1 MNITKANIKMVN
13 KDIEYK
19 LHAEISIGNRA
30 QQAYDVYIQDY
41 FDNFQSSVAKQ
52 LYVNDLACD
61 DILIIKYQITAI
73 KALEEIILRD
83 IETGQLAF
91 KQLSEE

>member
-1 MNITKANIKMVN
+1 MTN
-13 KDIEYK
+13 KDIDYI
-19 LHAEISIGNRA
+19 LHEEVNIGNKA
-30 QQAYDVYIQDY
+30 QQAYDVYMKDY
-41 FDNFQSSVAKQ
+41 FDKFQSSVAKQ
-52 LYVNDLACD
+52 LYINDLTTD
-61 DILIIKYQITAI
+61 NILIIKYQITAI

>member
-1 MNITKANIKMVN
+1 MLN
-13 KDIEYK
+13 KDIDHI
-19 LHAEISIGNRA
+19 LHEEVNIGNRA
-30 QQAYDVYIQDY
+30 QQAYDIYLKDY
-41 FDNFQSSVAKQ
+41 FDKFQSSIAKQ

-61 DILIIKYQITAI
+61 DILIMKYQITAI

>member
-1 MNITKANIKMVN
+1 MAN
-13 KDIEYK
+13 KDIDHI
-19 LHAEISIGNRA
+19 LHEEVNIGNRA
-30 QQAYDVYIQDY
+30 QQAYDIYLKDY
-41 FDNFQSSVAKQ
+41 FDNFQSSIAKQ

-91 KQLSEE
+91 KQLSKE

>member
-1 MNITKANIKMVN
+1 MAN
-13 KDIEYK
+13 KDIDHI
-19 LHAEISIGNRA
+19 LHEEVNIGNRA
-30 QQAYDVYIQDY
+30 QQAYDIYLKDY
-41 FDNFQSSVAKQ
+41 FDKFQSSVAKQ

-61 DILIIKYQITAI
+61 DILAIRHQITAI

>member
-1 MNITKANIKMVN
+1 MAN
-13 KDIEYK
+13 KDIDHI
-19 LHAEISIGNRA
+19 LHEEVNIGNRA
-30 QQAYDVYIQDY
+30 QQAYDIYLKDY
-41 FDNFQSSVAKQ
+41 FDKFQSSVAKQ

-61 DILIIKYQITAI
+61 DILIMKYQITAI

-91 KQLSEE
+91 KQLSKE

>member
-1 MNITKANIKMVN
+1 MAN
-13 KDIEYK
+13 KDIDYI
-19 LHAEISIGNRA
+19 LHEEVNIGNRA
-30 QQAYDVYIQDY
+30 QQAYDIYLKDY
-41 FDNFQSSVAKQ
+41 FDKFQSSVAKQ

>member
-1 MNITKANIKMVN
+1 MRIKKKMSN
-13 KDIEYK
+13 KDIDHI
-19 LHAEISIGNRA
+19 LHEEVNIGNRA
-30 QQAYDVYIQDY
+30 QQAYDIYLKDY
-41 FDNFQSSVAKQ
+41 FDKFQSSVAKQ

-91 KQLSEE
+91 KQLSK

>member
-1 MNITKANIKMVN
+1 MAN
-13 KDIEYK
+13 KDIDHI
-19 LHAEISIGNRA
+19 LHEEVNIGNRA
-30 QQAYDVYIQDY
+30 QQAYDIYLKDY
-41 FDNFQSSVAKQ
+41 FDKFQSSVAKQ

>member
-1 MNITKANIKMVN
+1 MVN
-13 KDIEYK
+13 KDIDHI
-19 LHAEISIGNRA
+19 LHEEVNIGNRA
-30 QQAYDVYIQDY
+30 QQAYDIYLNDY
-41 FDNFQSSVAKQ
+41 FDKFQSSVAKQ

-61 DILIIKYQITAI
+61 DILIMKYQITAI

-91 KQLSEE
+91 KQLSKE

>member
-1 MNITKANIKMVN
+1 MAN
-13 KDIEYK
+13 KDIDHI
-19 LHAEISIGNRA
+19 LHEEVNIGNRA
-30 QQAYDVYIQDY
+30 QQAYDIYLKDY
-41 FDNFQSSVAKQ
+41 FDNFQSSIAKQ

-73 KALEEIILRD
+73 KAMEEIILRD

>member
-1 MNITKANIKMVN
+1 MVN
-13 KDIEYK
+13 KDIDHI
-19 LHAEISIGNRA
+19 LHEEVNIGNRA
-30 QQAYDVYIQDY
+30 QQAYDIYLKDY
-41 FDNFQSSVAKQ
+41 FNKFQSSVAKQ

-91 KQLSEE
+91 KQLSKE

>member
-1 MNITKANIKMVN
+1 MAN
-13 KDIEYK
+13 KDIDHILRE
-19 LHAEISIGNRA
+19 EVNIGNRA
-30 QQAYDVYIQDY
+30 QQAYDVYLKDY
-41 FDNFQSSVAKQ
+41 FDKFQSSVAKQ

>member
-1 MNITKANIKMVN
+1 MSNKNIDHILHEEVN
-13 KDIEYK
+13 
-19 LHAEISIGNRA
+19 IGNRA
-30 QQAYDVYIQDY
+30 QQAYDIYLKDY
-41 FDNFQSSVAKQ
+41 FDKFQSSVAKQ

>member
-1 MNITKANIKMVN
+1 MAN
-13 KDIEYK
+13 KDVDHI
-19 LHAEISIGNRA
+19 LHEEVNIGNRA
-30 QQAYDVYIQDY
+30 QQAYDIYLKDY
-41 FDNFQSSVAKQ
+41 FDKFQSSVAKQ

>member
-1 MNITKANIKMVN
+1 MAN
-13 KDIEYK
+13 KDIDHI
-19 LHAEISIGNRA
+19 LHEEVNIGNRA
-30 QQAYDVYIQDY
+30 QQAYDIYLKDY
-41 FDNFQSSVAKQ
+41 FDKFQSSIAKQ

-91 KQLSEE
+91 KQLSKE

>member
-1 MNITKANIKMVN
+1 MIR
-13 KDIEYK
+13 KDIDHI
-19 LHAEISIGNRA
+19 LHEEVNIGNRA
-30 QQAYDVYIQDY
+30 QQAYDIYLKDY
-41 FDNFQSSVAKQ
+41 FDSFQSNVGKQ
-52 LYVNDLACD
+52 LYANDLTAN
-61 DILIIKYQITAI
+61 DILAIRHQITAI

>member
-1 MNITKANIKMVN
+1 MAN
-13 KDIEYK
+13 KDIDHI
-19 LHAEISIGNRA
+19 LHEEVNIGNRA
-30 QQAYDVYIQDY
+30 QQAYDIYLKDY
-41 FDNFQSSVAKQ
+41 FDSFQSNVGKQ
-52 LYVNDLACD
+52 LYANDLTAN
-61 DILIIKYQITAI
+61 DILAIRHQITAI

>member
-1 MNITKANIKMVN
+1 MVN
-13 KDIEYK
+13 KDIDHI
-19 LHAEISIGNRA
+19 LHEEVNIGNRA
-30 QQAYDVYIQDY
+30 QQAYDIYLKDY
-41 FDNFQSSVAKQ
+41 FDKFQSSVAKQ

-61 DILIIKYQITAI
+61 DILIMKYQITAI
-73 KALEEIILRD
+73 KTLEEIILRD

>member
-1 MNITKANIKMVN
+1 MSN
-13 KDIEYK
+13 KDIDHI
-19 LHAEISIGNRA
+19 LHEEVNIGNRA
-30 QQAYDVYIQDY
+30 QQAYDIYLKDY
-41 FDNFQSSVAKQ
+41 FDKFQSSVAKQ

>member
-1 MNITKANIKMVN
+1 MAN
-13 KDIEYK
+13 KDIDHI
-19 LHAEISIGNRA
+19 LHEEVNIGNRA
-30 QQAYDVYIQDY
+30 QQAYDIYLKDY
-41 FDNFQSSVAKQ
+41 FDKFQSSVAKQ

-61 DILIIKYQITAI
+61 DILVIKYQITAI

>member
-1 MNITKANIKMVN
+1 MAN
-13 KDIEYK
+13 KDIDHI
-19 LHAEISIGNRA
+19 LHEEVNIGNRA
-30 QQAYDVYIQDY
+30 QQAYDIYLKDY
-41 FDNFQSSVAKQ
+41 FDKFQSSVAKQ

-91 KQLSEE
+91 KQLSKE

>member
-1 MNITKANIKMVN
+1 MAN
-13 KDIEYK
+13 KDIDHI
-19 LHAEISIGNRA
+19 LHEEVNIGNRA
-30 QQAYDVYIQDY
+30 QQAYDIYLKDY
-41 FDNFQSSVAKQ
+41 FDKFQSSVAKQ

-61 DILIIKYQITAI
+61 DILIMKYQITAI
-73 KALEEIILRD
+73 KTLEEIILRD

>member
-1 MNITKANIKMVN
+1 MVN
-13 KDIEYK
+13 KDIDHI
-19 LHAEISIGNRA
+19 LHEEVNIGNRA
-30 QQAYDVYIQDY
+30 QQAYDIYLKDY
-41 FDNFQSSVAKQ
+41 FDKFQGSVAKQ
-52 LYVNDLACD
+52 LYANDLACD

>member
-1 MNITKANIKMVN
+1 MAN
-13 KDIEYK
+13 KDIDHI
-19 LHAEISIGNRA
+19 LHEEVNIGNRA
-30 QQAYDVYIQDY
+30 QQAYDIYLKDY
-41 FDNFQSSVAKQ
+41 FDKFQSSIAKQ

>member
-1 MNITKANIKMVN
+1 MVN
-13 KDIEYK
+13 KDIDYI
-19 LHAEISIGNRA
+19 LHEEVNIGNRA
-30 QQAYDVYIQDY
+30 QQAYDTYMKDY
-41 FDNFQSSVAKQ
+41 FDKFQSSVANQ
-52 LYVNDLACD
+52 LYINDLTTD
-61 DILIIKYQITAI
+61 NILTIKYQITAI

>member
-1 MNITKANIKMVN
+1 MAN
-13 KDIEYK
+13 KDVDHI
-19 LHAEISIGNRA
+19 LHEEVNIGNRA
-30 QQAYDVYIQDY
+30 QQAYDIYLKDY
-41 FDNFQSSVAKQ
+41 FDNFQSSITKQ
-52 LYVNDLACD
+52 LYANDLACD

>member
-1 MNITKANIKMVN
+1 MRIKKKMVN
-13 KDIEYK
+13 KDIDHI
-19 LHAEISIGNRA
+19 LHEEVNIGNRA
-30 QQAYDVYIQDY
+30 QQAYDIYLKDY
-41 FDNFQSSVAKQ
+41 FDKFQSSVAKQ